1 MLFLI
6 VLFVVTV
13 IGKLL
18 KASDD
23 LIIWVTIGLW
33 IAISV
38 WYIFLEWKI

>member
-6 VLFVVTV
+6 IFVAVTV
-13 IGKLL
+13 IWKSL
-18 KASDD
+18 KASED
-23 LIIWVTIGLW
+23 LITWVTIGLW

>member
-6 VLFVVTV
+6 VLFAVTV

-18 KASDD
+18 KASNN

-33 IAISV
+33 IAISI